1 MQTPFLGTKKETS
14 SEFYGAQIAW
24 NGDGWTLSFGDG
36 RHFGFPEA
44 YYSKSYAQGAPVEM
58 TDANGHSIRLK
69 RDKERNLE
77 QLISIS
83 GRTITLQYDAA
94 NRITEAEDDT
104 GNVRKY
110 SYDSSGHLETVTDGA
125 RVLYRFEYAPLLHY
139 PGYDSYLLM
148 AVFDGRGNALL
159 RNNYKRGGQVSEQR
173 LANGEVYR
181 YDYKFEKNEIVETI
195 VNSSAGKR
203 KFIFQHG
210 IFAREE

>member
-1 MQTPFLGTKKETS
+1 
-14 SEFYGAQIAW
+14 
-24 NGDGWTLSFGDG
+24 
-36 RHFGFPEA
+36 
-44 YYSKSYAQGAPVEM
+44 
-58 TDANGHSIRLK
+58 
-69 RDKERNLE
+69 
-77 QLISIS
+77 
-83 GRTITLQYDAA
+83 
-94 NRITEAEDDT
+94 
-104 GNVRKY
+104 
-110 SYDSSGHLETVTDGA
+110 
-125 RVLYRFEYAPLLHY
+125 
-139 PGYDSYLLM
+139 M